1 MKLGIIGVGAVGAAT
16 AMAVVLRARVRE
28 LVLIDKDRSRARAV
42 ATDMHYGVPLS
53 PLVTIKDG
61 DYDDLEG
68 AGLVVIAAGINEKA
82 GGATDRSDP
91 AGRLRLLDANVRVFE
106 TIAPRLVKVAPD
118 AVILIVTDP
127 PEALID
133 VTCNLVGHDRVIG
146 TSTYLDSLRFR
157 VHLAERFAV
166 SPSCVEAYVVG
177 EHGTSSV
184 FLWSSA
190 RIGGMR
196 VVDALA
202 KRGSGFDAFR
212 REVEQDVRYANITI
226 IEGIGASQYGVGMVA
241 ARVAEVVL
249 RDERA
254 VFPVGAHNARYGVAL
269 SLPSVVGRQ
278 GVVEAFVPEMSD
290 DETRALKRS
299 AETLRWR
306 RRTSERPRSRAR
318 MASRHWI
325 GGATQTRKSGC
336 DPCRD
341 REIRRWR
348 ERCPAAEAALR
359 ASIGFRR
366 HPNTCVQPGH
376 AWRRIA
382 PSAPFCR
389 RLPRPRSR

>member
-16 AMAVVLRARVRE
+16 AMAVALRARARE
-28 LVLIDKDRSRARAV
+28 LVLVDRNRARAKAV

-53 PLVTIKDG
+53 PLVTIRDG

-68 AGLVVIAAGINEKA
+68 AGIVIIAAGINEKA

-91 AGRLRLLDANVRVFE
+91 TGRLRLLDANVTVFAS
-106 TIAPRLVKVAPD
+106 IVPKLVKAAPD
-118 AVILIVTDP
+118 AVILVLTDP
-127 PEALID
+127 PEPLID
-133 VTCNLVGHDRVIG
+133 VTRHLCGHDRVIG

-196 VVDALA
+196 VADALA
-202 KRGSGFDAFR
+202 TRGSGIDAFR

-226 IEGIGASQYGVGMVA
+226 IEGIGASQFGVGMVA

-254 VFPVGAHNARYGVAL
+254 VFPVGSFNAAYGVAL

-278 GVVEAFVPEMSD
+278 GVVETFLPEMSG
-290 DETRALKRS
+290 DEMRALERS
-299 AETLRWR
+299 AETLRVAVG
-306 RRTSERPRSRAR
+306 EYL
-318 MASRHWI
+318 H
-325 GGATQTRKSGC
+325 KS
-336 DPCRD
+336 
-341 REIRRWR
+341 
-348 ERCPAAEAALR
+348 
-359 ASIGFRR
+359 
-366 HPNTCVQPGH
+366 
-376 AWRRIA
+376 
-382 PSAPFCR
+382 
-389 RLPRPRSR
+389 

>member
-16 AMAVVLRARVRE
+16 AMAVTLRARVRE
-28 LVLIDKDRSRARAV
+28 LVLIDRDRARARAV

-53 PLVTIKDG
+53 PLVTIRDG

-68 AGLVVIAAGINEKA
+68 AGLVIIAAGVNEKA

-91 AGRLRLLDANVRVFE
+91 AGRLRLLDANVAVFE
-106 TIAPRLVKVAPD
+106 SIAPQLVKAAPD

-127 PEALID
+127 PEPLID
-133 VTCNLVGHDRVIG
+133 VTRHLAGHDRVIG

-196 VVDALA
+196 VADALA
-202 KRGSGFDAFR
+202 KRGTGIDAFR

-249 RDERA
+249 RDECA
-254 VFPVGAHNARYGVAL
+254 VFPVGSFNAAYGVAL

-278 GVVEAFVPEMSD
+278 GVVETFLPEMSG
-290 DETRALKRS
+290 DETRALDRS
-299 AETLRWR
+299 AETLR
-306 RRTSERPRSRAR
+306 
-318 MASRHWI
+318 
-325 GGATQTRKSGC
+325 GAVGKYLHKS
-336 DPCRD
+336 
-341 REIRRWR
+341 
-348 ERCPAAEAALR
+348 
-359 ASIGFRR
+359 
-366 HPNTCVQPGH
+366 
-376 AWRRIA
+376 
-382 PSAPFCR
+382 
-389 RLPRPRSR
+389 